1 MSGSNKLLNLE
12 VGHGT
17 SNFVAS
23 RSHVLSDHRTRDQHL
38 KYGQSSGTKPSP
50 CGVFV
55 TSADLVSEV
64 H

>member
-17 SNFVAS
+17 SNFVAN
-23 RSHVLSDHRTRDQHL
+23 RPHVLSDHRTHDQHL
-38 KYGQSSGTKPSP
+38 KYEQSFGSKPSP

-55 TSADLVSEV
+55 ISADLVSEV
-64 H
+64 N